1 MLRFARQLSVPVRP
15 NTASSPVCKCNED
28 DSQAPISGLMPHLG
42 QKSTM
47 PQKGQYCLLSISVV
61 VTAEFHN
68 PSILNPDFLKS
79 QGIVPTDWEPTLA
92 ITTPQFSNIRFHNGI
107 DWTVDQSKLTVVE
120 ICESR
125 FQDSYLVYDLVVSY
139 IKRLPHVPY
148 RSLGLNFVVANT
160 TDEPQQWLTNQYLKD
175 GVWSHGEPS
184 VRSMVPKFTFE
195 ADDGVL
201 CFLSLDAGLSKL
213 ANQQPVP
220 AVIANCNLHHEGPLD
235 AGALRDAI
243 GRWPQRQEFAIA
255 ALDRL
260 LGNEQT

>member
-1 MLRFARQLSVPVRP
+1 
-15 NTASSPVCKCNED
+15 
-28 DSQAPISGLMPHLG
+28 
-42 QKSTM
+42 M
-47 PQKGQYCLLSISVV
+47 PQTGQYCLLSISVV

-79 QGIVPTDWEPTLA
+79 QGIVPTDWEPALA

-120 ICESR
+120 ICESQ
-125 FQDSYLVYDLVVSY
+125 FQDSYLAYDLVVSY
-139 IKRLPHVPY
+139 IERLPHVPY

-160 TDEPQQWLTNQYLKD
+160 TDEPQQWLTKQYLKD

-184 VRSMVPKFTFE
+184 VRSMVPKFIFE

-260 LGNEQT
+260 LGNENT